1 MRGSDGPGRRDDDG
15 METQVVDAVRHGAG
29 PAGFATL
36 YAAHNRQL
44 VRFAYLLTGDP
55 GMAED
60 LVADV
65 FAAVLRRWGNS
76 DIDDPQAYLRR
87 AVVNRF
93 NSRLRRR
100 YVARRHRQ
108 TADGSDR
115 GVVRSDAQLA
125 ERDAMFQALD
135 RLPEGQ
141 RTVVVLRYYEDLSVA
156 EAAQAL
162 GVSEGTVKSQTA
174 RALERLSTI
183 LSGAGAGERGSGADA
198 GEHERGAR

>member
-1 MRGSDGPGRRDDDG
+1 MGA
-15 METQVVDAVRHGAG
+15 QVVGAVRQGAG

-36 YAAHNRQL
+36 YAAHHRGL

-65 FAAVLRRWGNS
+65 FAQVLRRWGS
-76 DIDDPQAYLRR
+76 ASIDDPRAYLRR

-93 NSRLRRR
+93 NSKLRRR
-100 YVARRHRQ
+100 YLARRVQH

-115 GVVRSDAQLA
+115 GVVRSDEQLA
-125 ERDAMFQALD
+125 ERDAMFRALD
-135 RLPEGQ
+135 QLPEGQ
-141 RTVVVLRYYEDLSVA
+141 RTAVVLRYYEDLSVA
-156 EAAQAL
+156 EAAHVL

-174 RALERLSTI
+174 RALTRLNTI
-183 LSGAGAGERGSGADA
+183 LSGTDA
-198 GEHERGAR
+198 GSNEEAVR

>member
-1 MRGSDGPGRRDDDG
+1 MGA
-15 METQVVDAVRHGAG
+15 QVVGAVRHGAG

-55 GMAED
+55 GQAED

-65 FAAVLRRWGNS
+65 FAQVLRRWG
-76 DIDDPQAYLRR
+76 DTTIDDPQAYLRR

-100 YVARRHRQ
+100 YVARRYRN

-115 GVVRSDAQLA
+115 GVVYADEQLA

-156 EAAQAL
+156 EAAQVL
-162 GVSEGTVKSQTA
+162 GVSEGTVKSQTS
-174 RALERLSTI
+174 RALERLSSI
-183 LSGAGAGERGSGADA
+183 LSGAHAGDGASA
-198 GEHERGAR
+198 GDHEGGVR